1 MREHICTAMSN
12 PYFAFKQFTVYHDL
26 CAMKVGTDGVL
37 LGAWAQTGQSESI
50 LDVGTGTGLIAL
62 MCAQKSD
69 AHIDAVEVDTSAFN
83 QAAQNIAASPW
94 KNQITLHHAT
104 FQAFANATSTHFD
117 LIISNP
123 PYYRNAL
130 KPPDSQRTL
139 ARHNDRLTWE
149 SLLFYTEKLLNAA
162 GSFCV
167 IVPAVD
173 AEHFIQLAYFNGLFP
188 KKKTLVRSHSR
199 KAPVRCLLRFSKSG
213 SGNCETDELIIKN
226 DADEYSSAF
235 REITQ
240 DYYLNF

>member
-1 MREHICTAMSN
+1 MREQIYTAMSN

-37 LGAWAQTGQSESI
+37 LGAWAHTGQSGSI

-69 AHIDAVEVDTSAFN
+69 AHIDAVEVDASAFN
-83 QAAQNIAASPW
+83 QATQNIAASPW
-94 KNQITLHHAT
+94 KTRITLHHAA
-104 FQAFANATSTHFD
+104 FQAFATQTSKKFD

-130 KPPDSQRTL
+130 KPPGSQRTI
-139 ARHNDRLTWE
+139 ARHHDRLTWE
-149 SLLFYTEKLLNAA
+149 SLLFYTQSLLNAA

-167 IVPAVD
+167 IIPALEAD
-173 AEHFIQLAYFNGLFP
+173 HFIQLAYFNGLFP
-188 KKKTLVRSHSR
+188 HKKTLVRPHSR
-199 KAPVRCLLRFSKSG
+199 KAPVRCMLRFSKSG
-213 SGNCETDELIIKN
+213 LENCETEELILKN